1 MFEIKAKKRNLKDN
15 LAKEEIMAVYYGAGV
30 ESTPITVNLNEFK
43 KVWQQA
49 GESTTVKL
57 TVGTVILNVLI
68 SEVQLNPITSAPTHV
83 DFLAVDMNKKITVSV
98 PLEFIGVSPAVKSG
112 TGNLVKVLYEIEVEA
127 LPKDLPQSITVDI
140 SPLVDLDSSILVS
153 NLVLPK
159 GVVAITESEEVIAA
173 ITPQKEE
180 VEVASPVDL
189 SSIEVEK
196 KGKKEEEPAVE

>member
-1 MFEIKAKKRNLKDN
+1 MFEIKAKKRNLKDI

-30 ESTPITVNLNEFK
+30 KSTPITVNLNEFK

-49 GESTTVKL
+49 GESNTLKL
-57 TVGTVILNVLI
+57 TVDGVVLNVLI
-68 SEVQLNPITSAPTHV
+68 SEVQLNPITSSPTHV
-83 DFLAVDMNKKITVSV
+83 DFLAVDMNKTITVSV

-112 TGNLVKVLYEIEVEA
+112 LGILVKVLREVEVEA

-153 NLVLPK
+153 HLVFPK
-159 GVVAITESEEVIAA
+159 GVVAITENEEVVAA

-180 VEVASPVDL
+180 VEVATPVDL

-196 KGKKEEEPAVE
+196 KGKKEEEMPAE